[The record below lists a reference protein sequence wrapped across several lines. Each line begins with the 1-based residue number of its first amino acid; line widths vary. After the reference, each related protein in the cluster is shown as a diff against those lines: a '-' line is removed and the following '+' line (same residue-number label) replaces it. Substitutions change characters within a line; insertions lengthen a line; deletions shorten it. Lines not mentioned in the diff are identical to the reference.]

1 MEGFLFFKKI
11 GLPLLSLSILM
22 SGCKAKKL
30 VYKSP
35 PHYNFSEVFP
45 DKLDLRL
52 KEISGIVWDTA
63 KNEFIAH
70 NDEMGKIFY
79 LDKDTKIIKK
89 EFEFSK
95 KKGDYEDIAMA
106 NGIIYVLKSDGEI
119 TKIITDSLG
128 KQYAFE
134 AGKINLTGS
143 KDFESMYYDQDR
155 KALIIICKNCGSDDK
170 KTVSAFAFYPD
181 STGFDDKPVFTID
194 VEKVSELSPRK
205 TSRFQPSAASINPKT
220 GQLFILSSAS
230 NQLVIADLNG
240 EVQSVFMLARKLFPQ
255 PEGITFKSS
264 GDLYISNEA
273 VSSKSSLLKFTFKP

>member
-1 MEGFLFFKKI
+1 MQGIIFFRKM
-11 GLPLLSLSILM
+11 GLPLVSLAILM
-22 SGCKAKKL
+22 TGCKAKKI
-30 VYKSP
+30 VYQSP

-45 DKLDLRL
+45 DKLDLKL
-52 KEISGIVWDTA
+52 KEISVIVWDTD

-70 NDEMGKIFY
+70 NDEMGKIYY
-79 LDKDTKIIKK
+79 LDKDTKIVKT

-106 NGIIYVLKSDGEI
+106 NGIIYVLKSNGEI

-128 KQYAFE
+128 KQSAFE
-134 AGKINLTGS
+134 AGKINLSGS
-143 KDFESMYYDQDR
+143 KDFEAMYYDPGR
-155 KALIIICKNCGSDDK
+155 KALIVICKDCGTDDK

-181 STGFDDKPVFTID
+181 STGFDDKPIFTYD
-194 VEKVSELSPRK
+194 AEKVSQLSPRK
-205 TSRFQPSAASINPKT
+205 TSKFKPSAAAINPKT

-240 EVQSVFMLARKLFPQ
+240 EVLSVFMLAKKLFPQ

-264 GDLYISNEA
+264 GDMYISNEA
-273 VSSKSSLLKFTFKP
+273 VSSKASLLKFTFKP